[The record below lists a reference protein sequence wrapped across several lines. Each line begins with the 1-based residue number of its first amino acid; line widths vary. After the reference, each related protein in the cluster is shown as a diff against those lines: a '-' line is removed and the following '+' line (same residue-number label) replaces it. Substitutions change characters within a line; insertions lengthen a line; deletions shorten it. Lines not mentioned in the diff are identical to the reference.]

1 MNDNSTD
8 DQVIETIKN
17 WWKKFGHSL
26 IGSLLI
32 VSLGIGGVK
41 YWDMVQTDRSKDA
54 AASFE
59 SILQLLNRGH
69 KDKAKDLI
77 STIKKKYPELTY
89 SHMAQL
95 LEAHI
100 FVSEGDYSKA
110 EESLLEILENDD
122 SLGLSEIAGGRLAR
136 IYLAENRIEEAEIVI
151 SKVESIFEDSSLELR
166 GDIAAAAGDI
176 EAANNL
182 YERALKQSELLGYPI
197 QNLILKRNNTAAR
210 KGFKK

>member
-77 STIKKKYPELTY
+77 STIKKKYPKLTY

-110 EESLLEILENDD
+110 EESLLEILENDG
-122 SLGLSEIAGGRLAR
+122 S
-136 IYLAENRIEEAEIVI
+136 
-151 SKVESIFEDSSLELR
+151 
-166 GDIAAAAGDI
+166 
-176 EAANNL
+176 
-182 YERALKQSELLGYPI
+182 
-197 QNLILKRNNTAAR
+197 
-210 KGFKK
+210 